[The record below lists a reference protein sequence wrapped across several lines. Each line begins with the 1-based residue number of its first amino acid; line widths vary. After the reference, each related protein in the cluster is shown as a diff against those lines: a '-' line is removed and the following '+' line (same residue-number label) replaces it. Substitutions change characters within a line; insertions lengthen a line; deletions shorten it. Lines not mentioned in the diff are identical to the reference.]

1 MARYSKMDTHRRQTC
16 LKIMAVVGVC
26 IAIAGLGILMV
37 GLLVGNGANAPVS
50 IAVPAT
56 LTGAPPATDEPAT
69 KETATMPKSPPV
81 RVQIPAIGV
90 DSTLVDLGLNPD
102 GTMEVPVDGTTAGW
116 YTRAP
121 TPGERGPA
129 VIAAHVDWQGEKGV
143 FYQLSKLQTGDKVS
157 VQRRDGSTAHF
168 VIDKVAEYPK
178 NEFPTEQVYGDL
190 AYPGLRLITCG
201 GDLDRKAHS
210 YLDNIVVYAHLTGS
224 T

>member
-1 MARYSKMDTHRRQTC
+1 MARYSKMDTHRRQIC

-129 VIAAHVDWQGEKGV
+129 VIAAHVDWQGERGV

-210 YLDNIVVYAHLTGS
+210 YLDNIVVYAHLTGA